1 MEPPYLSSVMHAL
14 GRALINIYYTI
25 LCLLRPEIKKSLKKQ
40 LTNTLRGYMIK
51 IPAGGIASEVNGMEE
66 MCTCCKTTDRSAEQQ
81 KKLINRLSRIEGQI
95 RGIKG
100 MIEKDAYCTDVL
112 TQSAAVTA
120 AMQAFSRELLS
131 DHLHSC
137 VIRDI
142 REGKDDV
149 VDELVGIL
157 QKLMR

>member
-1 MEPPYLSSVMHAL
+1 
-14 GRALINIYYTI
+14 
-25 LCLLRPEIKKSLKKQ
+25 
-40 LTNTLRGYMIK
+40 MIK
-51 IPAGGIASEVNGMEE
+51 IPQGGIYSEVYGMEGP
-66 MCTCCKTTDRSAEQQ
+66 CQCCKTTERSEEQR

-112 TQSAAVTA
+112 TQSAAATA

-142 REGKDDV
+142 RDGKDDV